1 MKFIII
7 ILSLVSSLNICA
19 QKNHRLLE
27 VDHLGSIYTIDGNEL
42 KKFSSEKVLI
52 SNYSDALL
60 GDITSID
67 VSNPLR
73 LLLFYK
79 EFNQLLY
86 LDQTLTP
93 ISDPI
98 DLYTYSDNETQLCCE
113 ASSGG
118 FWIFNKD
125 DNQAFRISKQGEIL
139 NKSSLLSPYI
149 KDISPSKMSD
159 FHDKLYFLIPSK
171 GLLILNKFGQFFQQI
186 PLIGISDFCFTN
198 QDLLYLKN
206 KTWFAYKPQA
216 KTDSI
221 VFEMQSPNSRQ
232 SKIQANRVYIFY
244 GDQIS
249 IKKLKH

>member
-7 ILSLVSSLNICA
+7 ILCLVSSLNICA
-19 QKNHRLLE
+19 QKNHRILE
-27 VDHLGSIYTIDGNEL
+27 VDHLGSIYTIDENEL
-42 KKFSSEKVLI
+42 KKFSSEKELI

-67 VSNPLR
+67 VTNPLR
-73 LLLFYK
+73 LLLFYR

-98 DLYTYSDNETQLCCE
+98 DLYSYSDNETHLCCN

-125 DNQAFRISKQGEIL
+125 DNQAFQISKQGEIL
-139 NKSSLLSPYI
+139 NKSSLLSTYT
-149 KDISPSKMSD
+149 KDISPSKMSEYQE
-159 FHDKLYFLIPSK
+159 KLYFLLPSK
-171 GLLILNKFGQFFQQI
+171 GLLILNKFGRFLQLI
-186 PLIGISDFCFTN
+186 PLTGISDFCFTN
-198 QDLLYLKN
+198 QNLLYLKN
-206 KTWFAYKPQA
+206 KTWFAYNPQEN
-216 KTDSI
+216 TDSI
-221 VFEMQSPNSRQ
+221 VFEMQSSHSGQ
-232 SKIQANRVYIFY
+232 SKIQADRAYIFC

>member
-7 ILSLVSSLNICA
+7 ILSLVSSLNIFA
-19 QKNHRLLE
+19 QNNHRILE

-42 KKFSSEKVLI
+42 KKFSSEKKLI

-79 EFNQLLY
+79 EFNQILY

-93 ISDPI
+93 ITDPI
-98 DLYTYSDNETQLCCE
+98 DLYTYSDNETQLCCD
-113 ASSGG
+113 ASTGG
-118 FWIFNKD
+118 FWIYNND
-125 DNQAFRISKQGEIL
+125 DNQIFLISKRGEII
-139 NKSSLLSPYI
+139 NKSSLLTSYI
-149 KDISPSKMSD
+149 KDVPPSKIIEYQE
-159 FHDKLYFLIPSK
+159 KLYFLIPTQR
-171 GLLILNKFGQFFQQI
+171 LLVLNKFGRFLQQI
-186 PLIGISDFCFTN
+186 PLTGISDFCFTN

-206 KTWFAYKPQA
+206 NTWFVYKPHA
-216 KTDSI
+216 KTDSM
-221 VFEMQSPNSRQ
+221 VFEMQSSNSRQ
-232 SKIQANRVYIFY
+232 SKIQADRAYIFY
-244 GDQIS
+244 RDQIS